1 MNLTGFFKGSGG
13 RRRSDESWIALTD
26 QLSEAQRLLAPLKDA
41 IRNTC
46 AAGIHGPFWVQQKA
60 PVPCPWCHINRLQN
74 REVAQVVIAPA
85 LPAGRPMVPA
95 AVDVLGFE
103 PLPEAPLKSAD
114 DQLLLMPDAP
124 EFPAEVEAADV
135 NAETQAVAVSSLWA
149 AIGEDRT
156 AMLPAVDDPS
166 AAVHLQPAAD
176 TVPPKPRQPPLPPA
190 HLVEQQLV
198 TWKPK
203 LPGDPLASDDL
214 KTVAP
219 ATGVPGTGGWQ
230 SVQLTR

>member
-1 MNLTGFFKGSGG
+1 M
-13 RRRSDESWIALTD
+13 RRFLFWLPEQPEKAPGKHSVDWPQHRVRELEGLLGARRHLV
-26 QLSEAQRLLAPLKDA
+26 QVFCHASEAE
-41 IRNTC
+41 
-46 AAGIHGPFWVQQKA
+46 H
-60 PVPCPWCHINRLQN
+60 PVWWTDGVPGECPWCQIGQL
-74 REVAQVVIAPA
+74 REQIK
-85 LPAGRPMVPA
+85 
-95 AVDVLGFE
+95 VL
-103 PLPEAPLKSAD
+103 
-114 DQLLLMPDAP
+114 
-124 EFPAEVEAADV
+124 EAAPVAAPHGLARQEPIVSV
-135 NAETQAVAVSSLWA
+135 NEKTQAVAVSSLWA

-198 TWKPK
+198 IWKPK